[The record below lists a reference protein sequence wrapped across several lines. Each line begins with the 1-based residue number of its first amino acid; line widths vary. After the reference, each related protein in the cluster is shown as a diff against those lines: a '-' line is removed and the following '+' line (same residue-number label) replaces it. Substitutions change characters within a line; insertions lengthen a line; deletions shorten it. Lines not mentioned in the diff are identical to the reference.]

1 MFEHKNSRRMRIPWR
16 PELTQLF
23 HQHTSSPPG
32 VSIKTVG
39 NYLESSNAMVIPNVF
54 WPILAL
60 VFLGCRIKKLP
71 RNPYCRYC
79 EVEACAKCVASR
91 PGDTSETATQ
101 RIALAKPLGETVTCE
116 RDLAPKWALFFDRN
130 GMTFGADLMWTDL
143 LNLLLLISLNQAEV
157 ARRTKSNSGLFQLW
171 QFTVLVRAFQ
181 VYHRRQPVFPGE
193 SSKLL
198 AFCMFEVETCEKC
211 MPGYTLSLGSRP
223 MLLDENVYIY
233 ISIMI
238 ETLNLSRTQIC
249 NLVCSLT
256 PSVRFSVFHWS
267 MSSLKFE
274 LLIP

>member
-1 MFEHKNSRRMRIPWR
+1 M
-16 PELTQLF
+16 
-23 HQHTSSPPG
+23 
-32 VSIKTVG
+32 
-39 NYLESSNAMVIPNVF
+39 VF
-54 WPILAL
+54 WMP
-60 VFLGCRIKKLP
+60 KKAP

-79 EVEACAKCVASR
+79 EVEACAKCVASQ
-91 PGDTSETATQ
+91 PGDTSEVATQ
-101 RIALAKPLGETVTCE
+101 RIPWQNCWENS
-116 RDLAPKWALFFDRN
+116 DLRKRPSPEMGPFFDRN

-157 ARRTKSNSGLFQLW
+157 ARPTKSNSGLFQLW